1 MVIKVPD
8 IRIEL
13 IDYTTWVPI
22 QGNLKDL
29 YTDNFER
36 LKNSLKQKGG
46 FVPAFIWLDKGIPKI
61 LDAHQRHRLF
71 VAENVEFEHIDG
83 TKDKRYP
90 CVIIEA
96 ENLKDAKERL
106 LVISS
111 QYGRMTQEGHDEF
124 TFDIDA
130 EFLTE
135 TTHFDAII
143 SFGEVKYEDFDDS
156 FSLADGDRDPF
167 QQMTFTL
174 ADEQAEFIKNKIA
187 EAKKTEEYKYLE
199 TFGNENGNGN
209 ALYLLIHG

>member
-83 TKDKRYP
+83 TRDKRYP

-130 EFLTE
+130 EFLTN
-135 TTHFDAII
+135 TTNFDAII
-143 SFGEVKYEDFDDS
+143 SFGEAINEPEPDYEDLIGEGKNKPPTMKITFKSPEQLQSAEIDITELLDRKYEGAF
-156 FSLADGDRDPF
+156 FSVSAGEL
-167 QQMTFTL
+167 
-174 ADEQAEFIKNKIA
+174 
-187 EAKKTEEYKYLE
+187 
-199 TFGNENGNGN
+199 
-209 ALYLLIHG
+209 